1 MGCAAG
7 CLNHTLL
14 AALGVSAL
22 IAASPTGFRLLQYA
36 GAAYL
41 CWLGWQALKSHG
53 ARLGARRAD
62 GQPLPAAARF
72 GSYFRRGLIANA
84 INPKVGLFFL
94 ALLPQFVEAG
104 RRAAGG
110 ADRRTRY
117 RCSRWWRR
125 WCSAPSPWQPAG
137 SAPGCN
143 AVRRLRA
150 GWIAPPACCSSAWA
164 YASRWPIFRHHTE
177 RARCLARYRLRPC
190 RFIRPSPACARH
202 SMPSAARDAASPSS
216 PPWATCTRDTRL

>member
-1 MGCAAG
+1 MPVTLAQLALFLPVAFLLSLAPGPDNLTVLSLGLSRGRSASLGFAMGCAAG

-22 IAASPTGFRLLQYA
+22 IAASPTAFRTLQYA

-62 GQPLPAAARF
+62 GPPAQAAARF

-94 ALLPQFVEAG
+94 ALLPQFVDA
-104 RRAAGG
+104 
-110 ADRRTRY
+110 
-117 RCSRWWRR
+117 
-125 WCSAPSPWQPAG
+125 SA
-137 SAPGCN
+137 
-143 AVRRLRA
+143 
-150 GWIAPPACCSSAWA
+150 APPAAQIAVLGIVFALVAALVFGVVAVTAGRLGAWLQRRPRVTRWLDRA
-164 YASRWPIFRHHTE
+164 TALLFIGLGIRLALADLPASH
-177 RARCLARYRLRPC
+177 
-190 RFIRPSPACARH
+190 
-202 SMPSAARDAASPSS
+202 
-216 PPWATCTRDTRL
+216 